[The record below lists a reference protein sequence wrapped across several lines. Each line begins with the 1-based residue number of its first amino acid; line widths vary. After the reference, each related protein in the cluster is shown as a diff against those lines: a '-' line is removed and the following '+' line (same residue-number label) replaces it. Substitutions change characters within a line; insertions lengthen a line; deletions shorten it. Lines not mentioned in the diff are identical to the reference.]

1 MKFFVIPKRWNTPF
15 LPLFSGSKSLIFYEP
30 SPVFVVRRI
39 ISRATLLLPME
50 SCEGLPCLCPQR
62 CHFLHFLHNQPQP
75 QGFPVINLAQHVICK
90 VSDRSSVRT
99 SHQLSLFKV
108 ILCPNS
114 YKMIYSSVILSKI
127 SKMQLNACCRGQF
140 TAPHPLPRSYTH
152 GATTW

>member
-1 MKFFVIPKRWNTPF
+1 MLADIEIWCIVRHFEPRTHTTANFGNLKLFCSSKRIFSLFRNAEIRLF
-15 LPLFSGSKSLIFYEP
+15 CLFFSGSKSLIFYGP

-39 ISRATLLLPME
+39 ISRATLHLAME

-108 ILCPNS
+108 IFRP
-114 YKMIYSSVILSKI
+114 I
-127 SKMQLNACCRGQF
+127 
-140 TAPHPLPRSYTH
+140 P
-152 GATTW
+152 